1 MTFLSLLAALLLEQA
16 SPLREDN
23 RLLLWF
29 KRYALALEDRL
40 NGGQYRHGVI
50 AWALAVAPALVVA
63 AMVQL
68 VLYDVSPLAGMLW
81 SIAVLYL
88 TMGFRRF
95 SRFFTEV
102 QLALHAG
109 DLAAARDWLVKWR
122 GISAAEFSAG
132 EASRVAIEQGLLA
145 SHRHVF
151 GTIAWFVALGPAGAI
166 LYRAAAVLSELWGA
180 RSEPDFGAFGRF
192 AARAQTWL
200 DWVPVRLTAA
210 TFAAVGDFADAVY
223 CWRAQAA
230 AWIPQADGIILASG
244 GGALGVRLGDTL
256 HQHGGLQYRP
266 QLGTGEEADA
276 GHMQQ
281 ALGLVWRALVLCMFL
296 LLLVSI
302 AHSLG

>member
-1 MTFLSLLAALLLEQA
+1 MKFLSLLAALLLEQA
-16 SPLREDN
+16 SPLHEGN

-29 KRYALALEDRL
+29 KRYALVLEGRL

-50 AWALAVAPALVVA
+50 AWALAVAPALVVTA
-63 AMVQL
+63 KVQL
-68 VLYDVSPLAGMLW
+68 VLNDLSPLAGMLW
-81 SIAVLYL
+81 SVAVLYL

-95 SRFFTEV
+95 SHFFTEV

-109 DLAAARDWLVKWR
+109 DLAAARDWLGKWH
-122 GISAAEFSAG
+122 GVSAAEFSAG
-132 EASRVAIEQGLLA
+132 EAARVAIEQGLLA

-151 GTIAWFVALGPAGAI
+151 GTVAWFVALGPAGAI
-166 LYRAAAVLSELWGA
+166 LYRASVVLSELWGA

-192 AARAQTWL
+192 AARAHTWL

-210 TFAAVGDFADAVY
+210 TFAAVGDFEDAVY

-256 HQHGGLQYRP
+256 HQHGGLQHRP

-276 GHMQQ
+276 GHLQQ
-281 ALGLVWRALVLCMFL
+281 AAGLIWRALVLCMFL
-296 LLLVSI
+296 VLLVTI
-302 AHSLG
+302 AQAFG